1 MNHSITIDC
10 RGLACPQPVL
20 KTKGELDRP
29 GVSPL
34 QVIVDNPTARENV
47 TLLARNLGHQV
58 ESAERDGLYYIDIT
72 RAATGAEGG
81 TDATQQSTGPMK
93 SGATSISQ
101 TVYFIT
107 TNTLGQGSP
116 DLGQVL
122 IKSLFATL
130 AEQPA
135 PKAILLLNTGV
146 HLALEGSPVLEL
158 LARLAESGT
167 EVLACGT
174 CLDYYRVREKLA
186 LGIVSN
192 MYEIHS
198 RLDQAA
204 KVITVA

>member
-1 MNHSITIDC
+1 MSNITILDC

-29 GVSPL
+29 GAGKL

-58 ESAERDGLYYIDIT
+58 EAEERGGLHYINIT
-72 RAATGAEGG
+72 RAGAAGAGANISVQE
-81 TDATQQSTGPMK
+81 TAPARAAST
-93 SGATSISQ
+93 SAVD

-107 TNTLGQGSP
+107 TSTLGQGSP

-122 IKSLFATL
+122 MKSLFVTL

-135 PKAILLLNTGV
+135 PAAILLLNTGV
-146 HLALEGSPVLEL
+146 HLALEGSPVLEF
-158 LARLAESGT
+158 LARLAEGGA

-186 LGIVSN
+186 LGAVSN

-198 RLDQAA
+198 RLDRAA